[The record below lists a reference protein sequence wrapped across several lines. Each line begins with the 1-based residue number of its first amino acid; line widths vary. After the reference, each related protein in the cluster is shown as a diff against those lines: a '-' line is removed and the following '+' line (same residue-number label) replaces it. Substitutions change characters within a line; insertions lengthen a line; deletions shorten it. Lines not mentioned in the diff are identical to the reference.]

1 MELVLIQSKPRC
13 TIRRTIALALAFA
26 GGTGWLTS
34 NPDLQAQVPPQTQSA
49 TDARPPDAT
58 SLDPQS
64 AALFRDALAAQR
76 RQDLPA
82 AEKDYN
88 ALVHTAPQFLPARF
102 NLGLVLDGEGKP
114 QPALDQF
121 NRVRTESGDFP
132 GVQLFTGIE
141 NFRLG
146 NMSNAESALRTATKQ
161 SPSDTRCWFWLA
173 KAEFAMQRD
182 TEGKAALDAA
192 LRTSPDDP
200 SALYLLS
207 QFDIAGQDLAG
218 GESVLKGLV
227 SRFPQVPEFHQSLGS
242 VYYLEARLDKAEE
255 EYRSQL
261 VIDPHNPQALSML
274 GVILLDRGQAAEAI
288 PFLQLGLDANPK
300 IPYLQ
305 RKLGQAYFEE
315 NSLQNA
321 IPHLQQAAALDPQ
334 EATAH
339 FLLWKIY
346 TAQHKPEEA
355 AAELAAFRKIQ
366 PTQPNRPAATPGMN
380 APQGTLP

>member
-1 MELVLIQSKPRC
+1 M
-13 TIRRTIALALAFA
+13 AFA
-26 GGTGWLTS
+26 AGTGGFTAS
-34 NPDLQAQVPPQTQSA
+34 PDLQAQITPPAQSA
-49 TDARPPDAT
+49 TDATPPDAT

-76 RQDLPA
+76 QQDLPA
-82 AEKDYN
+82 AEKDYT
-88 ALVHTAPQFLPARF
+88 ALVQTAPQFLPARF

-121 NRVRTESGDFP
+121 NQVRTESGDFP

-146 NMSNAESALRTATKQ
+146 NLSDAESALRIATKQ
-161 SPSDTRCWFWLA
+161 SPGDTRCWFWLA
-173 KAEFAMQRD
+173 KTEFAMQRD

-192 LRTSPDDP
+192 LRTSPEDP

-207 QFDIAGQDLAG
+207 QYDIAGQDLAG
-218 GESVLKGLV
+218 GESVLTGLV
-227 SRFPQVPEFHQSLGS
+227 SRYPQVPEFHQSLGS

-255 EYRSQL
+255 EYRNQL
-261 VIDPHNPQALSML
+261 AIDPHNPQALSML

-288 PFLQLGLDANPK
+288 PLLQLGLDANPK

-315 NSLQNA
+315 DRLQDA
-321 IPHLQQAAALDPQ
+321 IPHLQQAVALDPQ
-334 EATAH
+334 ESTAH

-346 TAQHKPEEA
+346 TAQHKPKEA

-366 PTQPNRPAATPGMN
+366 PAQANRPAATPGTT
-380 APQGTLP
+380 APRGTLP